1 MALSMARP
9 LPSRGDIIAC
19 LRAAARPLHAR
30 QIAEELS
37 VPEGSYRRL
46 EELLDQL
53 CLDDTIVRSSRSRFR
68 AHPEDAAA
76 PEGWE
81 GRFTANPRGFGFVAA
96 AGHDDVFIPAEALGG
111 ALHGDRVRVGRV
123 SRSHR
128 GLEGQ
133 IVEIVTRRSPRV
145 AGVLR
150 CKGKSVWLEPDDSR
164 LRGPIVMSEV
174 KGKVKDGEGAVIE
187 ITRFPQSADEN
198 PEGRIVAVLGTPGE
212 PRMEVQ
218 KILIREEITEE
229 HPTEAINEAEALA
242 VSLLPRSFKG
252 RLDLR
257 VLPLPTIDPED
268 ARDHDDALW
277 VERTEKGYRAT
288 VAIADVSEFVEEGRP
303 LDVEAQSRGCTIY
316 LPDRAIPMLPT
327 ALAAEL
333 CSLLPEQ
340 ERLCLAVIAN
350 FNRRGEV
357 ESFQIAEAVMRSA
370 AMLTY
375 EGVAKTL
382 GFTENG
388 PVSRQ
393 AETLKSGLKVLDELA
408 RKLRQQRMA
417 RGALDM
423 ELPEPHVV
431 LDKRTGMP
439 KDVVRHAQDPGV
451 KRAYQMVEEL
461 MIIANELVAE
471 WLSARRS
478 LAVYRV
484 HAPPDPEKLGRLGEL
499 AKHLGLELD
508 VSELLEPKGLGRWLD
523 RIKDHPRQ
531 QSLEQITLRSLKQA
545 EYDIVNR
552 GHFGLASDAYLHF
565 TSPIRRY
572 PDLIVHRLVKHLLR
586 GGAVVEDPAAV
597 ELMRLRA
604 TESSQRERAAMV
616 VEREVLDLYRVLLMK
631 DHVGEEFDGR
641 ITGITPGGLYVAL
654 DAPFVDVHVRLDAL
668 GPDTYELTEG
678 DLAVVGTRSHEVLRL
693 GDKIR
698 VLVEDAAILRRMV
711 VGRRAGRKQSQTT
724 ERGTERGGKRPP
736 ARSKNAPSRSKE
748 RPRKPAARATKHSRR
763 GRR

>member
-1 MALSMARP
+1 
-9 LPSRGDIIAC
+9 
-19 LRAAARPLHAR
+19 
-30 QIAEELS
+30 
-37 VPEGSYRRL
+37 
-46 EELLDQL
+46 
-53 CLDDTIVRSSRSRFR
+53 
-68 AHPEDAAA
+68 
-76 PEGWE
+76 
-81 GRFTANPRGFGFVAA
+81 VAA
-96 AGHDDVFIPAEALGG
+96 AGHDDVFISGEAMGG

-123 SRSHR
+123 TRSHR

-133 IVEIVTRRSPRV
+133 VTKVVARRSPRV

-150 CKGKSVWLEPDDSR
+150 RKGRSAWLEPDDTR
-164 LRGPIVMSEV
+164 MRGPIVIVE
-174 KGKVKDGEGAVIE
+174 GKISFEDGDGAVIE
-187 ITRFPQSADEN
+187 ITRFPELPDEN
-198 PEGRIVAVLGTPGE
+198 PEGQIVAVLGKPGE

-218 KILIREEITEE
+218 KILIREQITEE
-229 HPTEAINEAEALA
+229 HPTEAINEAEAMA
-242 VSLLPRSFKG
+242 ASLIPRSLRG

-257 VLPLPTIDPED
+257 GIPLPTIDPED

-277 VERTEKGYRAT
+277 VEKTEKGYRAT
-288 VAIADVSEFVEEGRP
+288 VAIADVSEFVQEGQP
-303 LDVEAQSRGCTIY
+303 LDVEAQTRGCTIY

-340 ERLCLAVIAN
+340 DRLCLAVIAE

-357 ESFQIAEAVMRSA
+357 ESFQIAEGVMRSA

-375 EGVAKTL
+375 EGVARTL
-382 GFTENG
+382 GFIEEG

-393 AETLKSGLKVLDELA
+393 AEALKSGLRVVDELA
-408 RKLRQQRMA
+408 RKLRQARMT

-423 ELPEPHVV
+423 ELPEPHVL

-439 KDVVRHAQDPGV
+439 TDVVRRAANPGV

-461 MIIANELVAE
+461 MIVANELVAQ
-471 WLSARRS
+471 WLSSRRA
-478 LAVYRV
+478 LAIYRV
-484 HAPPDPEKLGRLGEL
+484 HAPPDPDKLERLGEL
-499 AKHLGLELD
+499 TKQLGIDLD
-508 VSELLEPKGLGRWLD
+508 VSSLLEPKGLGRWLA
-523 RIKDHPRQ
+523 RIKEHPRQ

-586 GGAVVEDPAAV
+586 GGAVAEDPTAV
-597 ELMRLRA
+597 ELMRSRA

-616 VEREVLDLYRVLLMK
+616 VEREVLDLYRVLLML

-641 ITGITPGGLYVAL
+641 ITGITPGGIYVAL

-668 GPDTYELTEG
+668 GPDAYQTTEG
-678 DLAVVGTRSHEVLRL
+678 ELSVVGTRSHEVLRL
-693 GDKIR
+693 GDRIR
-698 VLVEDAAILRRMV
+698 VVIEDAAILRRMV
-711 VGRRAGRKQSQTT
+711 VGRRAGHKQTAMPNDRT
-724 ERGTERGGKRPP
+724 GRPAKRPGRP
-736 ARSKNAPSRSKE
+736 SSTATTATRAREDGR
-748 RPRKPAARATKHSRR
+748 RKPSSRGSKPQ
-763 GRR
+763 GRRKR